1 MVKQSTNPP
10 PETVGISFAADPI
23 KQAKQFI
30 LVLHECVTFYT
41 VSTLL
46 PNERHDMLHNALFSL
61 CINTQPLDGPLAVIR
76 TDPTPCFMALNNDSV
91 LHDHRIVLVIGRV
104 KNRNKN
110 PVAERVVQE
119 LELELLR
126 QDPKGGPVSP
136 VVLSVATATLN
147 SQIRSRGLSAREMCM
162 QRDQFSN
169 IQIPLSD
176 YDLISQ
182 QKSLCKA
189 NHPCSEK
196 SKVPLSPNG

>member
-1 MVKQSTNPP
+1 
-10 PETVGISFAADPI
+10 
-23 KQAKQFI
+23 
-30 LVLHECVTFYT
+30 
-41 VSTLL
+41 
-46 PNERHDMLHNALFSL
+46 
-61 CINTQPLDGPLAVIR
+61 
-76 TDPTPCFMALNNDSV
+76 MALNNDSV

-119 LELELLR
+119 IELELLR

-147 SQIRSRGLSAREMCM
+147 SQIRSRGLSAREMCT

-169 IQIPLSD
+169 IQISLSD

-182 QKSLCKA
+182 QQSLHKA
-189 NHPCSEK
+189 SHPSSKK
-196 SKVPLSPNG
+196 SKAPLAQVASSPSVTIGDLVYLYCDRNSLSIRPS